1 MPQLDPA
8 VFTPQLIWL
17 AITFVILY
25 LLMARVALPRVG
37 EVIEARQD
45 RIAHDLEGAAT
56 FKADAEAVLAEY
68 EKAMADAHAKAQAV
82 LAENAERCANEAA
95 ERQAQLDARLAERL
109 QKAEARIASARQ
121 AALESI
127 EAVAGDVARAVTEK
141 LIGETVD
148 DKTVKAA
155 VASEAKGGA

>member
-1 MPQLDPA
+1 MPQLDPG
-8 VFTPQLIWL
+8 VFSPQLIWL

-25 LLMARVALPRVG
+25 VLMARIALPRVG

-68 EKAMADAHAKAQAV
+68 EKAMADTRAKAHAL
-82 LAENAERCANEAA
+82 LAENAEQCAKEAA
-95 ERQAQLDARLAERL
+95 ERQAQLDARIAERL
-109 QKAEARIASARQ
+109 KKAESGIAKSRQ
-121 AALESI
+121 AALDSI
-127 EAVAGDVARAVTEK
+127 EAVAGDVARAATEK

-148 DKTVKAA
+148 EKAVKAA
-155 VASEAKGGA
+155 LASEAKRGA